1 VTRRGRA
8 VVYEYLKRFGRSAF
22 IVAVAGIV
30 IEVLAGCLKSTA
42 LDPVPGYGLV
52 VGGSMLG
59 AWLSAAA
66 NRRDVSFDQLP
77 DFLASEIEPTIRAVF
92 VALLAIA
99 VALLLDQG
107 AIKLWLGSTDLA
119 LFDRNASIA
128 ILLGIVAGVSERAL
142 SVRVLQRFSGY
153 VAK

>member
-1 VTRRGRA
+1 
-8 VVYEYLKRFGRSAF
+8 
-22 IVAVAGIV
+22 
-30 IEVLAGCLKSTA
+30 
-42 LDPVPGYGLV
+42 
-52 VGGSMLG
+52 
-59 AWLSAAA
+59 
-66 NRRDVSFDQLP
+66 
-77 DFLASEIEPTIRAVF
+77 VF

-107 AIKLWLGSTDLA
+107 AIKIWLGGTDLA

-128 ILLGIVAGVSERAL
+128 VLLGIVAGVSERAL